1 VHVLVADVND
11 NRPVF
16 THPPLADNHSA
27 VVELTDTHS
36 AGVELADVHSA
47 VVELAD
53 NHSAVVELVDNH
65 SALVEQ
71 TDNHSAVVELVDNHS
86 AVVELADTHSAVVEL
101 ADNHSAVVELADNHS
116 AVVELV
122 DNHSAGVE
130 LTDTHS
136 AVVELESSAP
146 VGHLVTLVTAVD
158 DDVGVNARLSYS
170 IVDEQSE
177 WLSVDAESGE
187 VRVAAPL
194 PRDSVTYDLLIAAS
208 DAGMPVRLSSH
219 ATLHVVVRP
228 SAAVA
233 SSRRRSAGSGVP
245 ADGRDMSWWL
255 VAGACLA
262 ASLVSL
268 ILA

>member
-16 THPPLADNHSA
+16 THPSLADNH
-27 VVELTDTHS
+27 L
-36 AGVELADVHSA
+36 
-47 VVELAD
+47 
-53 NHSAVVELVDNH
+53 
-65 SALVEQ
+65 
-71 TDNHSAVVELVDNHS
+71 
-86 AVVELADTHSAVVEL
+86 
-101 ADNHSAVVELADNHS
+101 
-116 AVVELV
+116 
-122 DNHSAGVE
+122 
-130 LTDTHS
+130 

-208 DAGMPVRLSSH
+208 DAGTPVRLSSH

-228 SAAVA
+228 SAVVA

-245 ADGRDMSWWL
+245 AGGRDMPWWL
-255 VAGACLA
+255 VAGTCLVAALVSVILA
-262 ASLVSL
+262 AFCLSLSVKRRRQQARRRATTPPARRTTPPPPLALTADVDPLRRHRLDDISALEQSPGMSTAAAAAAPCGNYINYVPNTPGCKSAAVSTVEPCC
-268 ILA
+268 